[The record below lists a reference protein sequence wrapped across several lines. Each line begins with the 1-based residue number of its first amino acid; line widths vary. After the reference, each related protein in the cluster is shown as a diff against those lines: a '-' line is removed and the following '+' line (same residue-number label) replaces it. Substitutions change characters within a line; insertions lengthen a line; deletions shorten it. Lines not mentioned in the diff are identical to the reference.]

1 VYLCRAQSGL
11 GPPGSLLVFYKG
23 KSQSPPSQALTA
35 VGIFRGKLDG
45 VIYKGLMLLTG
56 GRSVYSETQ
65 LSDWGATASRPVKV
79 INYLLAAYIEP
90 PIILDE
96 LRDIGIIPGHP
107 SQSIL
112 S

>member
-1 VYLCRAQSGL
+1 MAS
-11 GPPGSLLVFYKG
+11 STK
-23 KSQSPPSQALTA
+23 
-35 VGIFRGKLDG
+35 D
-45 VIYKGLMLLTG
+45 LMLLTG

-107 SQSIL
+107 PQSIFKL
-112 S
+112 SRAHLNALLPRMNLGFAT